1 MTFTACKSRSTA
13 RRRYPNAAL
22 IVKVD
27 GGYMCFT
34 STTAYLWACVNDVR
48 LFDSPVASALRR
60 RNVKS
65 RIFDWKTE
73 FPPKDEP

>member
-13 RRRYPNAAL
+13 RRRYPGAAH

-34 STTAYLWACVNDVR
+34 STTAYLSACVNDVR

-60 RNVKS
+60 RNAKNRLFCGAS
-65 RIFDWKTE
+65 HDRR
-73 FPPKDEP
+73 